1 MRYNFLLLF
10 IASTILLSCKK
21 EKGTITDQPVPTP
34 PDPPAPAVFLKDI
47 VIPNLP
53 SPYYHFEYNASGKAT
68 FSSFASDL
76 FRYDIIYSGNKI
88 TEMRNNLAFG
98 SDTLRYFYDNAGRVA
113 AVNYIDLTG
122 RLYIKVFFT
131 YDESKLIKL
140 ERWRIVGGNFVVNKT
155 MTLSYYPDGNL
166 KEIVDH
172 RPAVNGNV
180 ESTMIDRFEQ
190 YDDKI
195 NVDGFSLIHNDF
207 FDHVILLPGVQI
219 QKNNPLKEIVTGDGT
234 NYVVDYTY
242 LYNDNKAPLTK
253 TGNLVFTNGANAG
266 ASFETKSMFSYY

>member
-1 MRYNFLLLF
+1 MTS
-10 IASTILLSCKK
+10 AILLSCKK
-21 EKGTITDQPVPTP
+21 DKGTMVDPPDPIPT
-34 PDPPAPAVFLKDI
+34 DPPAPTIFLKDI

-53 SPYYHFEYNASGKAT
+53 SPYYHFEYNADGKAV

-76 FRYDIIYSGNKI
+76 FRYNIIYGENKI
-88 TEMRNNLAFG
+88 MEMRNNLAFG

-122 RLYIKVFFT
+122 RLYIKVFLT
-131 YDESKLIKL
+131 YDGPKLIKL
-140 ERWRIVGGNFVVNKT
+140 ERWRLLGVNFVLNKS
-155 MTLSYYPDGNL
+155 MTLSYYADGNL
-166 KEIVDH
+166 REIIDH
-172 RPAVNGNV
+172 RPAVNGQV
-180 ESTMIDRFEQ
+180 ESTSIDRFEE

-219 QKNNPLKEIVTGDGT
+219 QKNNPLREVVTGDGT

-242 LYNDNKAPLTK
+242 LYNDKKAPVTK
-253 TGNLVFTNGANAG
+253 TGNMVFTNGTNAG
-266 ASFETKSMFSYY
+266 STFETKSMFSYY